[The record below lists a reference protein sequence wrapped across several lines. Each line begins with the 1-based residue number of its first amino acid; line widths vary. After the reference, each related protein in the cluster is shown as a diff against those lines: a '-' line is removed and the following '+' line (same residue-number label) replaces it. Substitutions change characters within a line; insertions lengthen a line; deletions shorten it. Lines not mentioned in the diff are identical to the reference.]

1 LVISDDFLARP
12 KEVADSGLIAHS
24 LKTAKSAR
32 ELTSRLDL
40 GESPFYAGLL
50 HDLGKLNPFYQEL
63 FRSESSSRGV
73 VKKQVAKEYVR
84 AHAIF
89 SALAVYGL
97 TKVKTLPCQTQKQIL
112 FAVAGHHSKLTQFCK
127 SLEFCER
134 DKIRFDRSF
143 EGVSKNLQTFSHEI
157 GNIEEFR
164 ELNWDLCL
172 QRFKNMRKP
181 LNEAAYV
188 GESKDSVVDFLD
200 FSSVFSALIQ
210 ADRGS
215 FFEWKPSIFNIAF
228 DTSVL
233 VKTGFPLSDIRKEF
247 QEKVFTKND
256 FCDNLMVL
264 KAPTGIGK
272 TKIFLDIA
280 NRLAHKEKF
289 EHVFYFSPL
298 LALTEDFESKLF
310 SEEKKTA
317 SVLKHEDLDKVLVYN
332 HMFTGSL
339 LEKGLKDDVANVE
352 EVEDGGPAFFKT
364 KEYFE
369 RESFNK
375 ELIVTTTQ
383 RLLMVLY
390 SNAPAD
396 KEKLLSFRNS
406 FLIIDEVQTIPK
418 FLLPNLIALFR
429 VITKKYN
436 ARILLVSATIPDEV
450 RDLPALKT
458 PEDVENKYL
467 QMTAKRIE
475 FKPTFD
481 SSREVLSLEP
491 NERTLFMVNTRRK
504 ARKLFED
511 VSKLKPGIIY
521 LSSGIKKCS
530 RKAVVTD
537 LRASGPA
544 TVIST
549 QVMEAGVDVSFTK
562 MYRELA
568 PLDNIVQAMGRLNR
582 EGETSTPIL
591 SVFNLDGDYKPY
603 SELEVAVSRRL
614 IPELHSST
622 DIYAK
627 LQDYYKEVSSR
638 NKSNGKLADEL
649 EYRMKRLEFDD
660 VWEFIKSNVLP
671 VELGDSIFVPDVSE
685 WDAVKMR
692 FLSSTSMDNKGKL
705 YKLFSGLMAELPRSV
720 EALGLEDSL
729 DQDLL
734 SIGVLMP
741 KKASLSE
748 IYDEKIGLD
757 KWVKPREQT

>member
-1 LVISDDFLARP
+1 MAISDDFLARP
-12 KEVADSGLIAHS
+12 KEVEGSGLIAHS
-24 LKTAKSAR
+24 LKTAKTAR
-32 ELTSRLDL
+32 DLASRLGL
-40 GESPFYAGLL
+40 GESAFYAGLL
-50 HDLGKLNPFYQEL
+50 HDIGKLNPFYQKL
-63 FRSESSSRGV
+63 FSSDPSRREV
-73 VKKQVAKEYVR
+73 VKTQVAKEYVR

-89 SALAVYGL
+89 SALAAYGL
-97 TKVKTLPCQTQKQIL
+97 TKVKTLPCSTQKQVL
-112 FAVAGHHSKLTQFCK
+112 FAIAGHHSKLTQFYK

-134 DKIRFDRSF
+134 DKDSFNRSF
-143 EGVSKNLQTFSHEI
+143 EGVSEKLQQFSQNANEI
-157 GNIEEFR
+157 EDFKG
-164 ELNWDLCL
+164 LNWVYCL
-172 QRFKNMRKP
+172 QRFKNSSKP
-181 LNEAAYV
+181 LNENGYV
-188 GESKDSVVDFLD
+188 GESKDSAVDYLD

-215 FFEWKPSIFNIAF
+215 FFEWAPSIFNITF

-233 VKTGFPLSDIRKEF
+233 VKTGFPLSDIRMEF
-247 QEKVFTKND
+247 QEKVFTQND
-256 FCDNLMVL
+256 FCDNLVVL

-289 EHVFYFSPL
+289 ERVFYFSPL

-339 LEKGLKDDVANVE
+339 LKKGFKDSAVNVE
-352 EVEDGGPAFFKT
+352 EVEDEGPAFFKT

-390 SNAPAD
+390 SNTPAD

-418 FLLPNLIALFR
+418 FLLPNLIALFK
-429 VITKKYN
+429 VIANKYN
-436 ARILLVSATIPDEV
+436 AKILLVSATIPDEL

-458 PEDVENKYL
+458 PEDVEKKYL
-467 QMTAKRIE
+467 QITSKRID

-481 SSREVLSLEP
+481 ASREVLSLGR

-504 ARKLFED
+504 ARELFED

-530 RKAVVTD
+530 RKAVVAD
-537 LRASGPA
+537 LHGSGPA

-562 MYRELA
+562 MYREMA

-582 EGETSTPIL
+582 EGETSTPVL
-591 SVFNLDGDYKPY
+591 SVFNIDGDYRPY
-603 SELEVAVSRRL
+603 SELEVAVSKRL

-627 LQDYYKEVSSR
+627 LPDYYKEVSSR
-638 NKSNGKLADEL
+638 NKSNSKLANDL
-649 EYRMKRLEFDD
+649 ESMMKRLEFDD
-660 VWEFIKSNVLP
+660 VWAFIKSNVLP
-671 VELGDSIFVPDVSE
+671 VELGDSVFVPDVSK

-692 FLSSTSMDNKGKL
+692 FLSSTSVDSKGKV
-705 YKLFSGLMAELPRSV
+705 YKDFSGLMAELPRSV
-720 EALGLEDSL
+720 EALGLEDL
-729 DQDLL
+729 FDAELMD
-734 SIGVLMP
+734 IGVHLP
-741 KKASLSE
+741 KKDA
-748 IYDEKIGLD
+748 IDQVYDPRIGLD
-757 KWVKPREQT
+757 KWVKPRE

>member
-1 LVISDDFLARP
+1 
-12 KEVADSGLIAHS
+12 
-24 LKTAKSAR
+24 
-32 ELTSRLDL
+32 
-40 GESPFYAGLL
+40 
-50 HDLGKLNPFYQEL
+50 
-63 FRSESSSRGV
+63 
-73 VKKQVAKEYVR
+73 
-84 AHAIF
+84 
-89 SALAVYGL
+89 
-97 TKVKTLPCQTQKQIL
+97 
-112 FAVAGHHSKLTQFCK
+112 
-127 SLEFCER
+127 LEFCER
-134 DKIRFDRSF
+134 DKDSFNRSF
-143 EGVSKNLQTFSHEI
+143 EGVSENLQRFSQEVSD
-157 GNIEEFR
+157 IEEFR
-164 ELNWDLCL
+164 GLNWALCL
-172 QRFKNMRKP
+172 QRFKNFRKP
-181 LNEAAYV
+181 LNETGYV
-188 GESKDSVVDFLD
+188 GESKDSVVDYLD

-215 FFEWKPSIFNIAF
+215 FFEWEPSSFNIIF

-233 VKTGFPLSDIRKEF
+233 VKSSLLSSLRLEF
-247 QEKVFTKND
+247 QEKVLSKND
-256 FCDNLMVL
+256 VCDNLMVL

-272 TKIFLDIA
+272 TKIFLDIV
-280 NRLAHKEKF
+280 NRLSHKEKF
-289 EHVFYFSPL
+289 ERVFYFSPL

-310 SEEKKTA
+310 SEEKKAA
-317 SVLKHEDLDKVLVYN
+317 SVLKHDDLGRVLIYN

-339 LEKGLKDDVANVE
+339 LEKGLKDGVVE
-352 EVEDGGPAFFKT
+352 PEAGEEPAFFKT

-390 SNAPAD
+390 SNTPAD

-429 VITKKYN
+429 VIANKYN
-436 ARILLVSATIPDEV
+436 AKILLVSATIPDEV
-450 RDLPALKT
+450 RDLPALNT

-467 QMTAKRIE
+467 EMTVKRIE

-481 SSREVLSLEP
+481 TSNEIRALEDK
-491 NERTLFMVNTRRK
+491 ERTLFMVNTRRK
-504 ARKLFED
+504 ARKLYETI
-511 VSKLKPGIIY
+511 STLKPGTLY
-521 LSSGIKKCS
+521 LSSGIKKS
-530 RKAVVTD
+530 NRKTIIED
-537 LRASGPA
+537 LRKPNPA
-544 TVIST
+544 IVVST

-582 EGETSTPIL
+582 EGETSTPVL
-591 SVFNLDGDYKPY
+591 SVFNIDGDYRPY
-603 SELEVAVSRRL
+603 SELEVAVSKRL

-627 LQDYYKEVSSR
+627 LPDYYKEVSSR
-638 NKSNGKLADEL
+638 NKSNSKLANDL
-649 EYRMKRLEFDD
+649 ESMMKRLEFDD
-660 VWEFIKSNVLP
+660 VWAFIKSNVLP
-671 VELGDSIFVPDVSE
+671 VELGDSIFVPDLSE
-685 WDAVKMR
+685 WDAVKTR
-692 FLSSTSMDNKGKL
+692 FLSSSSFGSKGKV

-720 EALGLEDSL
+720 EALGIEDSL

-748 IYDEKIGLD
+748 IYDETIGLD

>member
-1 LVISDDFLARP
+1 MAISDDFLARP
-12 KEVADSGLIAHS
+12 KEADDSGLIDHS
-24 LKTAKSAR
+24 LKTAKAAR
-32 ELTSRLDL
+32 ELASRLGL
-40 GESPFYAGLL
+40 GECAFYAGLL
-50 HDLGKLNPFYQEL
+50 HDIGKLNPYYQKL
-63 FRSESSSRGV
+63 FSSEPSRREI

-89 SALAVYGL
+89 SALAAYGL
-97 TKVKTLPCQTQKQIL
+97 TKVKTLPCQTQKQVL

-134 DKIRFDRSF
+134 DKDRFNRSF
-143 EGVSKNLQTFSHEI
+143 EGVSENLQRFSQEVSD
-157 GNIEEFR
+157 IEEFR
-164 ELNWDLCL
+164 GLNWDWCL
-172 QRFKNMRKP
+172 QRFKKMCKP
-181 LNEAAYV
+181 LNEAGYV
-188 GESKDSVVDFLD
+188 GESKDSAVDYLD

-215 FFEWKPSIFNIAF
+215 FFEWEPSIFNITF
-228 DTSVL
+228 DTTVL
-233 VKTGFPLSDIRKEF
+233 VKSSPLSNLRMEF
-247 QEKVFTKND
+247 QEKVLAQNEVH
-256 FCDNLMVL
+256 DNLMVL

-280 NRLAHKEKF
+280 NRLSHKEKF
-289 EHVFYFSPL
+289 ERVFYFSPL

-310 SEEKKTA
+310 SEEKKA
-317 SVLKHEDLDKVLVYN
+317 AAVLKHEDLDRVLVYN
-332 HMFTGSL
+332 HMFVGSL
-339 LEKGLKDDVANVE
+339 LEKGLRDCAVKPE
-352 EVEDGGPAFFKT
+352 EAEDEEPAFFKT

-429 VITKKYN
+429 VIANKYN
-436 ARILLVSATIPDEV
+436 AKILLVSATIPDEV
-450 RDLPALKT
+450 RDLPALNT

-467 QMTAKRIE
+467 QMTVKRIE
-475 FKPTFD
+475 FKPIFD
-481 SSREVLSLEP
+481 ASREVLSLGR

-530 RKAVVTD
+530 RKAVVAD
-537 LRASGPA
+537 LHGSGPA

-562 MYRELA
+562 MYREMA

-582 EGETSTPIL
+582 EGETSTPVL

-614 IPELHSST
+614 IPGLHSST
-622 DIYAK
+622 DIYDK
-627 LQDYYKEVSSR
+627 LPDYYKEVSSR
-638 NKSNGKLADEL
+638 NKRNNKLADEL
-649 EYRMKRLEFDD
+649 ESRMKRLEFDD
-660 VWEFIKSNVLP
+660 VWAFIKSNVLP
-671 VELGDSIFVPDVSE
+671 IELGDSIFVPNLSE
-685 WDAVKMR
+685 WDEVKMR
-692 FLSSTSMDNKGKL
+692 FLSSTSFDSKGKV
-705 YKLFSGLMAELPRSV
+705 YKRFSGFMAELPGTV
-720 EALGLEDSL
+720 EGLKLMDKF
-729 DQDLL
+729 DDDLFN
-734 SIGVLMP
+734 IGVLLP
-741 KKASLSE
+741 KKVCLSE
-748 IYDEKIGLD
+748 VYDPVIGLD
-757 KWVKPREQT
+757 KWVKARE